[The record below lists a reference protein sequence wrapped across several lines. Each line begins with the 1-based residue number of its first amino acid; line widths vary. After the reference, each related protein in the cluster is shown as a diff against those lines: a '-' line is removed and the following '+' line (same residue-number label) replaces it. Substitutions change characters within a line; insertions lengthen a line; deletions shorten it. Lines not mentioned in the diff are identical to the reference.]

1 MIFEEI
7 IKGCIVG
14 LAVSAPVGPLGVLC
28 IQRTLNKGKWSGVVT
43 GLGATTSDIIYA
55 MLVGF
60 GMNFMMEFIDDHQY
74 WIQLLGSLVIWFFG
88 FKISRSK
95 VTPRDKKNYDRRKKM
110 VTESPAL
117 NKVEDGLLK
126 DYLTA
131 FGLCFSN
138 PLIIFLFIGLFAQFH
153 LFATDSI
160 AIDLMTILSI
170 IGGAFVWWLILTW
183 FVGKFKENFRERG
196 LKILN
201 KITGGILMSAAI
213 ISAVYSICKL
223 IIG

>member
-7 IKGCIVG
+7 IKGLVVG

-28 IQRTLNKGKWSGVVT
+28 IQRTLSRGKWSGVVT

-60 GMNFMMEFIDDHQY
+60 GMNFMMEFIDAHQY
-74 WIQLLGSLVIWFFG
+74 VIQLLGSIVIWFFG

-95 VTPRDKKNYDRRKKM
+95 VTPRDKENYERRKKF
-110 VTESPAL
+110 VDESQAL

-138 PLIIFLFIGLFAQFH
+138 PLIVFLFIGLFAQFH
-153 LFATDSI
+153 LFTSGNI
-160 AIDLMTILSI
+160 AVELLTVLAI
-170 IGGAFVWWLILTW
+170 IAGAFVWWMILTW
-183 FVGKFKENFRERG
+183 FVGRFKENFKERG

-201 KITGGILMSAAI
+201 KITGGILMGAAI
-213 ISAVYSICKL
+213 VSAVYSICKL
-223 IIG
+223 II

>member
-7 IKGCIVG
+7 IKGLVVG

-28 IQRTLNKGKWSGVVT
+28 IQRTLSRGKWSGVVT

-55 MLVGF
+55 MLMGF
-60 GMNFMMEFIDDHQY
+60 GMNFMMEFIDAHQY
-74 WIQLLGSLVIWFFG
+74 VIQLLGSIVIWFFG

-95 VTPRDKKNYDRRKKM
+95 ATPRDKENYERRKKL
-110 VTESPAL
+110 VDESQAL

-138 PLIIFLFIGLFAQFH
+138 PLIVFLFIGLFAQFH
-153 LFATDSI
+153 LFTSGNI
-160 AIDLMTILSI
+160 AVELLTVLAI
-170 IGGAFVWWLILTW
+170 IAGAFVWWMNLTW
-183 FVGKFKENFRERG
+183 FVGRFKENFKERG

-201 KITGGILMSAAI
+201 KITGGILMGVAI
-213 ISAVYSICKL
+213 VSAVYSICKL
-223 IIG
+223 II

>member
-7 IKGCIVG
+7 IKGLVVG

-28 IQRTLNKGKWSGVVT
+28 IQRTLSRGKWSGVVT

-60 GMNFMMEFIDDHQY
+60 GMNFMMEFIDAHQY
-74 WIQLLGSLVIWFFG
+74 VIQLLGSIVIWFFG

-95 VTPRDKKNYDRRKKM
+95 VTPRDKENYERRKKF
-110 VTESPAL
+110 VDESQAL

-153 LFATDSI
+153 LFTSGNI
-160 AIDLMTILSI
+160 AVELLTVLAI
-170 IGGAFVWWLILTW
+170 IAGAFVWWMILTW
-183 FVGKFKENFRERG
+183 FVGRFKENFKERG

-201 KITGGILMSAAI
+201 KITGGILMGAAI
-213 ISAVYSICKL
+213 VSAVYSICKL
-223 IIG
+223 II

>member
-7 IKGCIVG
+7 IKGLVVG
-14 LAVSAPVGPLGVLC
+14 IAVSAPVGPLGVLC
-28 IQRTLNKGKWSGVVT
+28 IQRTLSKGKWPGVVT

-60 GMNFMMEFIDDHQY
+60 GMNFMMEFIDAHQY
-74 WIQLLGSLVIWFFG
+74 VIQLLGSIVIWFFG

-95 VTPRDKKNYDRRKKM
+95 VTPRDKENYERRKKF
-110 VTESPAL
+110 VDESQAL

-131 FGLCFSN
+131 LGLCFSN
-138 PLIIFLFIGLFAQFH
+138 PLIVFLFIGLFAQFH
-153 LFATDSI
+153 LFTSSNI
-160 AIDLMTILSI
+160 AVELLTVLAI
-170 IGGAFVWWLILTW
+170 IAGAFVWWMILTW
-183 FVGKFKENFRERG
+183 FVGRFKENFKERG

-201 KITGGILMSAAI
+201 KITGGILMGAAI
-213 ISAVYSICKL
+213 VSAVYSICKL
-223 IIG
+223 II

>member
-7 IKGCIVG
+7 IKGLVVG
-14 LAVSAPVGPLGVLC
+14 IAVSAPVGPLGVLC
-28 IQRTLNKGKWSGVVT
+28 IQRTLSKGKWPGVVT

-60 GMNFMMEFIDDHQY
+60 GMNFMMEFIDAHQY
-74 WIQLLGSLVIWFFG
+74 VIQFLGSIVIWFFG

-95 VTPRDKKNYDRRKKM
+95 VTPRDKENYERRKKF
-110 VTESPAL
+110 VDESQAL

-138 PLIIFLFIGLFAQFH
+138 PLIVFLFIGLFAQFH
-153 LFATDSI
+153 LFTSGNI
-160 AIDLMTILSI
+160 AVELLTVLAI
-170 IGGAFVWWLILTW
+170 IAGAFVWWMILTW
-183 FVGKFKENFRERG
+183 FVGRFKENFKERG

-201 KITGGILMSAAI
+201 KITGGILMGAAI
-213 ISAVYSICKL
+213 VSAVYSICKL
-223 IIG
+223 II